1 MGNKTN
7 KQTSS
12 YGFLKPSIG
21 GIHKKTYGSSRVGKK
36 AKEMVKKNLSLFLK
50 GINLQQMINY
60 STTND
65 PSSSSSSSLF
75 NKSNSSANFFT
86 NFSIK
91 SNQNKLAANE
101 IDDEQCHQA
110 VSSSVNQEFALH
122 ASPSWQYVAST
133 VGEPRFPHVDALP
146 RTWKESLTADQ
157 KNSYCFT
164 AKQMKYQELVYE
176 IILTEQ
182 SYVDDLILV
191 YKIFIKEALQWDGL
205 SSAVRNLFE
214 NIFQIIR
221 LHMQLLRELRA
232 KQLSQYPVV
241 SSITDICRSYI
252 SRFDIYS
259 AYFSNFEKANNII
272 AESIRVQDEFGS
284 FISRRS
290 LWKECRNLPLTAY
303 LLTPI
308 QRVMKYPLFFRSL
321 SECLLDTDGDMENI
335 QCFLMEM
342 DVVLRYFEKQKKESE
357 DFIKLEDLASR
368 ISGLEGS
375 TVRIA
380 EYGRRLIYEGYLT
393 IIPGTQQNLTTRF
406 DNSSNVSF
414 SSAVHPPPLSRRS
427 SSFSLSSARKQKRTY
442 VFLFNDMIVCTR
454 ERSKRRMS
462 VVDNKVMA
470 PPPRKE
476 SYYGPSA
483 DTLFKITHTPGRIT
497 LVDRAVM
504 RPAANSE
511 RLSRRGSALFQSL
524 RRYGSRSQEEAPSNS
539 STSASDLSFSV
550 PHHSEQ
556 PPPPPSP
563 QQQQPSTITYEK
575 HPTQFICSIATKN
588 LTNIQFE
595 AETPEEKDMW
605 CSHLESVLGEH
616 VQRNYQQQEQKQQNY
631 TSSDKDTTTG
641 IAYQRATLSPT
652 QSSYSFE
659 SNSSNESLAFSS
671 VAWNGYCDI
680 EKMDI
685 DDEALQQRQQKP
697 ALNPPLIIDKTEDI
711 MSSIMD
717 EFGDS
722 IWSIGAPAG
731 LSPYQLRKTF
741 SNIGTSDV

>member
-539 STSASDLSFSV
+539 STSATTTAS
-550 PHHSEQ
+550 
-556 PPPPPSP
+556 PSP

-671 VAWNGYCDI
+671 VAS
-680 EKMDI
+680 E
-685 DDEALQQRQQKP
+685 
-697 ALNPPLIIDKTEDI
+697 PPLIIDKTEDI

>member
-1 MGNKTN
+1 MGNKAN

-12 YGFLKPSIG
+12 YGFLKPTVR

-65 PSSSSSSSLF
+65 PSSSSSLF

-91 SNQNKLAANE
+91 SDQNKLAANE
-101 IDDEQCHQA
+101 IDDEQSHQA
-110 VSSSVNQEFALH
+110 VSTSINQEFALH

-133 VGEPRFPHVDALP
+133 IGEPRFPHVDALP
-146 RTWKESLTADQ
+146 RTWKDSLTTDQ
-157 KNSYCFT
+157 KNSYSFT
-164 AKQMKYQELVYE
+164 AKQMKYQELIYE

-191 YKIFIKEALQWDGL
+191 YKIFIKEALRWDGL
-205 SSAVRNLFE
+205 PSAVRNLFE

-241 SSITDICRSYI
+241 SSITDIYRSYI

-290 LWKECRNLPLTAY
+290 LWKECRNLPFTAY

-321 SECLLDTDGDMENI
+321 SECLPEADGDIENI
-335 QCFLMEM
+335 ECFLMEM

-375 TVRIA
+375 TIRIA
-380 EYGRRLIYEGYLT
+380 EYGRKLIYEGYLT
-393 IIPGTQQNLTTRF
+393 IIPGTQQSLSTRF
-406 DNSSNVSF
+406 DDTSNVSF
-414 SSAVHPPPLSRRS
+414 SSAMHPPPLSRRS

-454 ERSKRRMS
+454 VSALS
-462 VVDNKVMA
+462 L
-470 PPPRKE
+470 KE
-476 SYYGPSA
+476 S
-483 DTLFKITHTPGRIT
+483 K
-497 LVDRAVM
+497 
-504 RPAANSE
+504 
-511 RLSRRGSALFQSL
+511 
-524 RRYGSRSQEEAPSNS
+524 
-539 STSASDLSFSV
+539 
-550 PHHSEQ
+550 
-556 PPPPPSP
+556 
-563 QQQQPSTITYEK
+563 TY
-575 HPTQFICSIATKN
+575 
-588 LTNIQFE
+588 
-595 AETPEEKDMW
+595 
-605 CSHLESVLGEH
+605 
-616 VQRNYQQQEQKQQNY
+616 
-631 TSSDKDTTTG
+631 
-641 IAYQRATLSPT
+641 
-652 QSSYSFE
+652 
-659 SNSSNESLAFSS
+659 
-671 VAWNGYCDI
+671 
-680 EKMDI
+680 
-685 DDEALQQRQQKP
+685 
-697 ALNPPLIIDKTEDI
+697 
-711 MSSIMD
+711 
-717 EFGDS
+717 
-722 IWSIGAPAG
+722 
-731 LSPYQLRKTF
+731 
-741 SNIGTSDV
+741 